1 MSIPREIFR
10 EYDIRGLAE
19 SHLLDPAPY
28 ELGRAIGTFLR
39 REGSHRVVLGEDC
52 RLSSPRITGGISKG
66 LLESGLDVVHLGAVA
81 TPLMYFSLHHFK
93 DVDGGVM
100 VTASH
105 NPGDYNG
112 VKIASGKSTIYGR
125 QIQKIWELSRTQ
137 DFEEGVGCEQ
147 EREILPA
154 YEKMVQ
160 QRVGRLDK
168 RLRVVVDAGNGM
180 AGQLAPN
187 IYRGLGCQVFELY
200 CELDGSFPNHHP
212 DPTVTENLQELIQEV
227 EFRRADLGIA
237 FDGDG
242 DRIGVIDEKGNIIW
256 GDELMVLF
264 SRDVLS
270 RTPGATVI
278 GEVKCSMNLYNDI
291 EANGGKGLMWKTG
304 HSLIKAKMKET
315 GAALAGEMSGH
326 IFFAEGYFGFDDATF
341 AGARLLKILADS
353 GKGIGEQLA
362 DLPELHS
369 TPEIRMDIPED
380 CKLQIVEELQM
391 FFSAL
396 YETVTIDGI
405 RIVFDDGWALV
416 RASNTEP
423 ALVLRFEAETSER
436 LKEIRALVEMKLADV
451 IRERVSDSK

>member
-1 MSIPREIFR
+1 MNISREIFR

-19 SHLLDPAPY
+19 SHLRDPAPY
-28 ELGRAIGTFLR
+28 ERGRAIGTFLR
-39 REGSHRVVLGEDC
+39 REGSQRVVLGKVC
-52 RLSSPRITGGISKG
+52 RLSSPRIAGGISKG
-66 LLESGLDVVHLGAVA
+66 LLESGLDVIHLGAVA

-125 QIQKIWELSRTQ
+125 QIQEIWELSRTQ

-147 EREILPA
+147 KRDILPA

-160 QRVGRLDK
+160 ERVGLLGS

-180 AGQLAPN
+180 AGQLAPS
-187 IYRGLGCQVFELY
+187 IYRNLGCQVFELY
-200 CELDGSFPNHHP
+200 CELDGGFPNHHP
-212 DPTVTENLQELIQEV
+212 DPTVTETLQELIQEV
-227 EFRRADLGIA
+227 KSRRADLGIA

-242 DRIGVIDEKGNIIW
+242 DRIGVIDEKGNIVW
-256 GDELMVLF
+256 GDQLMVLF
-264 SRDVLS
+264 SRDVLA
-270 RTPGATVI
+270 RNPGATVI

-291 EANGGKGLMWKTG
+291 EANGGRGLMWRTG

-326 IFFAEGYFGFDDATF
+326 IFFSEGYFGFDDATF

-353 GKGIGEQLA
+353 GKGVGEQLA
-362 DLPELHS
+362 DLPKLYS
-369 TPEIRMDIPED
+369 TPEIRIDIPED
-380 CKLQIVEELQM
+380 CKLQIVEELQV

-405 RIVFDDGWALV
+405 RIVFEDGWALV

-423 ALVLRFEAETSER
+423 ALVLRFEAETRER
-436 LKEIRALVEMKLADV
+436 LKEIRDFVETKLTDV
-451 IRERVSDSK
+451 IRDQLSNTE